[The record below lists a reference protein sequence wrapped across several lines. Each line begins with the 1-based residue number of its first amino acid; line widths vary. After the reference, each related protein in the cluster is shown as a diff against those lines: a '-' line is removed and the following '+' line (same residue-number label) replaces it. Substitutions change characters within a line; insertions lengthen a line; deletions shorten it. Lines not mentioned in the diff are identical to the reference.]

1 MKLGFRLWFR
11 RITCCGMEQIDN
23 GGATIILANHT
34 ASFMDAMLVACFVR
48 RKVHFFTRGDV
59 FGNPYA
65 NRLMRHLG
73 MLPIYRMVDGK
84 DMLQHNESSNSE
96 AAAIL
101 KGGGAVL
108 IFCEGISDVAPVL
121 KPLKKGPFRLAASLI
136 AEQDMA
142 IALIPLG
149 INYIDPEHPYE
160 DVFLEAGRAI
170 DLSKE
175 GSSLPHLATRA
186 MRRAEL
192 DLAPL
197 VWNVPEQA
205 KWPLVGIGLKSFKQI
220 VARVRFSECQNFLAQ
235 VNSEA
240 WDTSRLLQSYNRIR
254 DQEKVLLEIP
264 TKGKKRQM
272 HQLIVLLGLP
282 IGFLGVVLSGLPL
295 YLAKTIADQRVS
307 SPDFRAPVQLSLA
320 VLLSLCWY
328 LLVIFGLLTILPLM
342 AVVFTVLVGGWL
354 AWFWLKI
361 YLPEWILF
369 WKHHKAGTA
378 NLPVELKDFHA
389 ELQASLEKALE
400 RN

>member
-11 RITCCGMEQIDN
+11 RITCRGLEQIDHA
-23 GGATIILANHT
+23 GATIILANHT

-59 FGNPYA
+59 FGNPIA

-84 DMLQHNESSNSE
+84 DMLHHNENSNSE

-101 KGGGAVL
+101 KAGGAVL
-108 IFCEGISDVAPVL
+108 IFCEGLSAVAPVL

-136 AEQDMA
+136 AEEDMA

-160 DVFLEAGRAI
+160 DLFLEAGRAI
-170 DLSKE
+170 DLSKD
-175 GSSLPHLATRA
+175 GASLAHLATRA
-186 MRRAEL
+186 MRRAEQS
-192 DLAPL
+192 LAPL
-197 VWNVPEQA
+197 VWNISEQA
-205 KWPLVGIGLKSFKQI
+205 KWSLVSIGLKSFKQI

-235 VNSEA
+235 VHSEA
-240 WDTSRLLQSYNRIR
+240 WDTSRLLQSYARVVAR
-254 DQEKVLLEIP
+254 EKVLLELP
-264 TKGKKRQM
+264 TKGRRHQM
-272 HQLIVLLGLP
+272 CQLIVVLGLP
-282 IGFLGVVLSGLPL
+282 IGFLGVVVSGLPI
-295 YLAKTIADQRVS
+295 YLAKTIANQRVS

-320 VLLSLCWY
+320 VLLSLFWY
-328 LLVIFGLLTILPLM
+328 VLIISGLLTLLPPM
-342 AVVFTVLVGGWL
+342 TVGFTVLIGGFV

-361 YLPEWILF
+361 YLPEWNLF
-369 WKHHKAGTA
+369 WKHKKVRRA
-378 NLPVELKDFHA
+378 NPSAELKDFHA